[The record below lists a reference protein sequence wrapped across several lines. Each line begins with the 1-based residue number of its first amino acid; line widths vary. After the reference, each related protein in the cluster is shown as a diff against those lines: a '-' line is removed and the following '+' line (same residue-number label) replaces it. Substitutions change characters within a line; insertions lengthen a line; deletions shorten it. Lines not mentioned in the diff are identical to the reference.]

1 MFLVKCI
8 HSKEDRQTMRQ
19 RARDTD
25 TERELV
31 FYAQSTTAVISGR
44 ETDRHTDRQTD
55 RQRRRRRKKIQ
66 FKALLRCYGYN
77 LSPSLTFPK
86 L

>member
-1 MFLVKCI
+1 MKCI

-44 ETDRHTDRQTD
+44 ETDRQTDTQTDRQTEKEKKG
-55 RQRRRRRKKIQ
+55 KKIQ